1 MAGSYSEQDAQEI
14 LRRAASA
21 QSGFMSRDELLL
33 AASELGISPQAV
45 EQAERDYQ
53 EARVDEDL
61 RSQFRLKQRQD
72 FLGSFKVLAACGVI
86 FWLLM
91 KDGTAGNS
99 PQHNIFAI
107 VVALFG
113 IWSVIKNGY
122 FAFAE
127 KSPAWQKS
135 FEDFKVADK
144 KRKARAVERTNDVA
158 ISDILQN
165 VEADE
170 KVTVIKHLRDT
181 TGLPLNEAKSAVDD
195 YYKRHPEILRQGN

>member
-91 KDGTAGNS
+91 KDGTADNS

-158 ISDILQN
+158 IRDILQN
-165 VEADE
+165 VEPDE
-170 KVTVIKHLRDT
+170 RITVIKHLRDT

-195 YYKRHPEILRQGN
+195 YYNRHPEILQQGN